1 MAEHTPFL
9 TIFPFCADLLSSCG
23 GLDKAYVTDVQVR
36 VSERSM
42 TVSARFPAMPS
53 PVELNTLRRRLEAD
67 YALNRVELNPDYPAP
82 APAAPDTQGFATST
96 SHGDVLMGRAIRQSP
111 VKMETLTLESGRVTV
126 EGDVFAVCSRELSKR
141 GAAILAFDITD
152 RNGSVRV
159 TRYLR
164 AYLKDTGTEH

>member
-42 TVSARFPAMPS
+42 TVSARFPAMPL

-82 APAAPDTQGFATST
+82 APAAPDTQGFAAST
-96 SHGDVLMGRAIRQSP
+96 SHGDVLMGRVELPP
-111 VKMETLTLESGRVTV
+111 VQGVVRLQPAAQGVQLHRRRHRRKP
-126 EGDVFAVCSRELSKR
+126 
-141 GAAILAFDITD
+141 GAD
-152 RNGSVRV
+152 RHAP
-159 TRYLR
+159 L
-164 AYLKDTGTEH
+164 